1 MQMNKDQEFM
11 ITRLEEKM
19 FDIAEQ
25 EIYDG
30 NSIRLR
36 SDCSTNDTY
45 RVFEVPSID
54 TECHSGGSQLRQVI
68 FYHQGLDG

>member
-25 EIYDG
+25 EIYG
-30 NSIRLR
+30 NNIRLR
-36 SDCSTNDTY
+36 GDCPTNDTY

-54 TECHSGGSQLRQVI
+54 TECHSGGSQLRPVI
-68 FYHQGLDG
+68 FYHRGLDG